1 MKGAFSAFVFLLMAN
16 IATAQE
22 ATINNTSNTDVW
34 IDVTTASD
42 CSSGNPQPSC
52 SQTGVLVSAGTTQV
66 ITLGCGNPVVSIIV
80 HVGSATGPATSIA
93 VPGCNCI
100 SGPTTSS
107 GSVGSISVSGACTG
121 TLDAGVDIW

>member
-16 IATAQE
+16 IATAQQ
-22 ATINNTSNTDVW
+22 ATINNYSGTDVW
-34 IDVTTASD
+34 VDVTTAND
-42 CSSGNPQPSC
+42 CPTGNPQPSC
-52 SQTGVLVSAGTTQV
+52 SQSGVLVPAGTIST
-66 ITLGCGNPVVSIIV
+66 ITLTCGDPVVSIIV

-100 SGPTTSS
+100 PGPTTSS